1 MGFLKS
7 RVAAK
12 MGPLSSDTMVLCLP
26 GEAILTD
33 KPDQGQTI
41 KPMDSQESTPVR
53 PFSTRKK

>member
-33 KPDQGQTI
+33 KLVQGQRI
-41 KPMDSQESTPVR
+41 KVMDSQGSTLLR
-53 PFSTRKK
+53 PFSIGEK